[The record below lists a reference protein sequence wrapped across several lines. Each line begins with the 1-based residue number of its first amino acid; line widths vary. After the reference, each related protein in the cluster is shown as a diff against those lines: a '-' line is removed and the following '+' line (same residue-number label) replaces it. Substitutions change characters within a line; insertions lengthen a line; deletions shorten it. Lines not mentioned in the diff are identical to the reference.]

1 MKQKQAYGLLAWG
14 ILFAFCTMMIVKDTH
29 YLFHHHHCC
38 CANPEAICVLDGE
51 PLDCHHH
58 HDHTSFLA
66 LDNSDDDCA
75 ICHFQVVK
83 ISKPSLT
90 AYLCP
95 AVTIWKVEAI
105 PVIRYYFVSFVS
117 ITLRGPPVC

>member
-1 MKQKQAYGLLAWG
+1 MKQKRLYGLLAWG

-29 YLFHHHHCC
+29 YLFHHHCC
-38 CANPEAICVLDGE
+38 CANHESICVLDGE

-83 ISKPSLT
+83 VSKPSYT
-90 AYLCP
+90 AYLSP
-95 AVTIWKVEAI
+95 AMTIRKVEVL
-105 PVIRYYFVSFVS
+105 PVIRYYFVSVVS
-117 ITLRGPPVC
+117 ITPRAPPVC